1 MARPKKVEDS
11 ATADVMEYV
20 AALSQRSSGIAPLSI
35 DYPNEG
41 LNDMAR
47 KINEIINHLNA
58 S

>member
-1 MARPKKVEDS
+1 MLRPKKLEGS
-11 ATADVMEYV
+11 ATADVMEGV
-20 AALSQRSSGIAPLSI
+20 MTIGPNSPEIALLSI

-47 KINEIINHLNA
+47 KINEIINHVNA